1 MLVPDRDKPGMAHM
15 EQVAAAHP
23 GCQWLFPFPNTAEWN
38 GSMPST
44 GGLDIADRIQTGA
57 TVDHILKGIGDKPV
71 AEPTGEAQGDLD
83 ASRKDALKALSKAA
97 ERIYLDREIAPMERL
112 VHLRAVASDLD
123 VRLRDSE
130 LQRFIWD
137 VRRRLNG
144 ISDGYGPDDYI
155 ETPDDQW
162 LHHGLLL
169 AEDSNLIVGLPKA
182 NKTTYVLGTLE
193 AICKDSRSLG
203 RI

>member
-1 MLVPDRDKPGMAHM
+1 MTFELSD
-15 EQVAAAHP
+15 EQFKEAVALL
-23 GCQWLFPFPNTAEWN
+23 GDNT
-38 GSMPST
+38 PST
-44 GGLDIADRIQTGA
+44 NG
-57 TVDHILKGIGDKPV
+57 KPV
-71 AEPTGEAQGDLD
+71 AKPSGEAQGDLD

-123 VRLRDSE
+123 VRLRDAE

-144 ISDGYGPDDYI
+144 ISDGYGPDDHI

-169 AEDSNLIVGLPKA
+169 A
-182 NKTTYVLGTLE
+182 
-193 AICKDSRSLG
+193 
-203 RI
+203 